1 MKGVTEDMGMLKS
14 ISLENYKCFKEK
26 ADIEIAPLTVLCGV
40 NSSGKSSILK
50 SLLMLKQSYENGLDM
65 NNLSL
70 NGIYTNNGKFST
82 VVHGRN
88 QSNFAIDTTFEFRK
102 SNYISSQEK
111 QTLNE
116 LEKIFCVKY
125 SNIQNVK
132 FASINI
138 HYDIKNQNR
147 KNLSYGDNVIDNI
160 TISIKIN
167 KKIESLL
174 CFNLVGD
181 QNYNIILT
189 NFPNEETLKS
199 KIELPLV
206 YCYFDNFKVVNMYYG
221 EVNPQQNID
230 KVVSNIYSIFRIISL
245 QFKDIRYISP
255 LRDSPKRRYVI
266 EKDVNTVGI
275 YGENTIQIVEKMKGK
290 KGRINALPSEAG
302 FEKGYVSINEKIS
315 EAINIWLNYI
325 GIDNYLSSPYDDL
338 IKLSIGKDNI
348 LDVGFGISQLFPILV
363 NNITS
368 PYKTTTLL
376 EQPEVHLHP
385 KMQMNVADML
395 IATSKAHKNVIVET
409 HSDHI
414 INRIV
419 KRIMQDSSGDLR
431 NNIKIY
437 FFTKEN
443 EITKIEEIKVNMIT
457 GIEHAPKG
465 FFEQFGN
472 ETMDIVN
479 IGLKNLEKG
488 IQ

>member
-1 MKGVTEDMGMLKS
+1 MLKS
-14 ISLENYKCFKEK
+14 ISLENYKCFKNSGEIK
-26 ADIEIAPLTVLCGV
+26 IAPLTVLCGV

-50 SLLMLKQSYENGLDM
+50 SLLMLKQSYENGLDI

-70 NGIYTNNGKFST
+70 NGAYTNNGKFST

-88 QSNFAIDTTFEFRK
+88 QSNFAINTTFEFRK
-102 SNYISSQEK
+102 GNYISTQEK
-111 QTLNE
+111 QTIKE

-125 SNIQNVK
+125 SNINNIK
-132 FASINI
+132 YAIINI

-147 KNLSYGDNVIDNI
+147 KNLSYGDNVINNI
-160 TISIKIN
+160 TISIQIN
-167 KKIESLL
+167 NTFISSL
-174 CFNLVGD
+174 CFDFVGNQD
-181 QNYNIILT
+181 YDIVLT
-189 NFPNEETLKS
+189 NFPNEEAIKQQV
-199 KIELPLV
+199 KMPLV
-206 YCYFDNFKVVNMYYG
+206 YCYFDNFKIVNMYYKD
-221 EVNPQQNID
+221 VIPAQNVD
-230 KVVSNIYSIFRIISL
+230 KIVSNIYSIFRIISL

-255 LRDSPKRRYVI
+255 LRDTPKRRYVI

-275 YGENTIQIVEKMKGK
+275 YGENTIQIIEKMKEN
-290 KGRINALPSEAG
+290 KGRINMLPSETG
-302 FEKGYVSINEKIS
+302 FKKGYVSIGLKVPESINE
-315 EAINIWLNYI
+315 WLNYI
-325 GIDNYLSSPYDDL
+325 GIDNYTSVPSDDL

-419 KRIMQDSSGDLR
+419 KRIMQDKTGDLR
-431 NNIKIY
+431 NNVKIY
-437 FFTKEN
+437 FFSKEN
-443 EITKIEEIKVNMIT
+443 EETTWEEIKVNMVT

-472 ETMDIVN
+472 ETMEIVN
-479 IGLKNLEKG
+479 IGLQNLEEG
-488 IQ
+488 LQ

>member
-1 MKGVTEDMGMLKS
+1 MGMLKS

-26 ADIEIAPLTVLCGV
+26 TDIEIAPLTVLCGV

-50 SLLMLKQSYENGLDM
+50 SLLMLKQSYESGSDM

-70 NGIYTNNGKFST
+70 NGIYTDNGRFST

-88 QSNFAIDTTFEFRK
+88 QSNFAVDTTFEFRK
-102 SNYISSQEK
+102 SNYISTQEK
-111 QTLNE
+111 LTLKE
-116 LEKIFCVKY
+116 LENIFCVKY
-125 SNIQNVK
+125 SSIRNIKYTNI
-132 FASINI
+132 SI

-147 KNLSYGDNVIDNI
+147 KNLSYGDNVINNI
-160 TISIKIN
+160 TISIQIN
-167 KKIESLL
+167 KTFESSLH
-174 CFNLVGD
+174 FDFAGNQD
-181 QNYNIILT
+181 YNIILH
-189 NFPNEETLKS
+189 NFPNDESIKQR
-199 KIELPLV
+199 IELPLV
-206 YCYFDNFKVVNMYYG
+206 YCYFDNFKIVNMHYT
-221 EVNPQQNID
+221 EVIPSQNVD

-255 LRDSPKRRYVI
+255 LRDSPRRRYVI

-275 YGENTIQIVEKMKGK
+275 YGENTIQIVEKMQER
-290 KGRINALPSEAG
+290 KGRINSLPSETG
-302 FEKGYVSINEKIS
+302 FKKGYLPINQKIS
-315 EAINIWLNYI
+315 DAINIWLDYI
-325 GIDNYLSSPYDDL
+325 GIDNYLSTPYDDL

-419 KRIMQDSSGDLR
+419 KRIMQDESGDLR
-431 NNIKIY
+431 NNVKIY
-437 FFTKEN
+437 FFSKEN
-443 EITKIEEIKVNMIT
+443 EVTKLEEIKVNMVT

-472 ETMDIVN
+472 ETMEITKV
-479 IGLKNLEKG
+479 GLNNMRKG
-488 IQ
+488 IV

>member
-1 MKGVTEDMGMLKS
+1 MLKS
-14 ISLENYKCFKEK
+14 ISLENYKCFKNSGE
-26 ADIEIAPLTVLCGV
+26 IEIAPLTVLCGV

-50 SLLMLKQSYENGLDM
+50 SLLMLKQSYENGLDI
-65 NNLSL
+65 NSLSL
-70 NGIYTNNGKFST
+70 NGIYTNNGRFSA

-88 QSNFAIDTTFEFRK
+88 QNKFSIDTNFEFRK
-102 SNYISSQEK
+102 SNYISAQEK
-111 QTLNE
+111 QALNE

-125 SNIQNVK
+125 SNISNIK
-132 FASINI
+132 YATINI

-147 KNLSYGDNVIDNI
+147 KNLSYGDNVINNI
-160 TISIKIN
+160 TISIQIN
-167 KKIESLL
+167 KMITTSL
-174 CFNLVGD
+174 CFDFAGD
-181 QNYNIILT
+181 QNYNITLI
-189 NFPNEETLKS
+189 NFPSDDNLQK
-199 KIELPLV
+199 KIELPSV
-206 YCYFDNFKVVNMYYG
+206 YCYFDNFKIINMHYT
-221 EVNPQQNID
+221 EVIPSQNVD
-230 KVVSNIYSIFRIISL
+230 KVVSNIYSIFRIVSL

-255 LRDSPKRRYVI
+255 LRDTPRRRYVI

-275 YGENTIQIVEKMKGK
+275 YGENTIQIVEKMQEK
-290 KGRINALPSEAG
+290 KGRINSLPSETG
-302 FEKGYVSINEKIS
+302 FKKGYMPINQKIS
-315 EAINIWLNYI
+315 DAINIWLDYI
-325 GIDNYLSSPYDDL
+325 GIDRYSSVPYDDL

-419 KRIMQDSSGDLR
+419 KRIMQDETGDLR
-431 NNIKIY
+431 DNVKIY
-437 FFTKEN
+437 FFSKEGEETKW
-443 EITKIEEIKVNMIT
+443 EEIKVNMVT

-472 ETMDIVN
+472 ETMEIVD
-479 IGLKNLEKG
+479 IGLQNLEKG